1 MFGRRLD
8 VREPVRLAR
17 IRRPADYSQQVVRHI
32 MPMTPR
38 TPPSQPKSAETSQEE
53 GSREFQ
59 STGAEVPLAVYAT
72 IVTAYTSIL
81 ATAWM
86 DFARS
91 MESAWLAT
99 VGIIVGVV
107 VLGIHLALRH
117 TNHGPLLP
125 GRRGLDEFLHS
136 EIDTATGRLRG
147 WEAYVQILIIPV
159 CLALAAAGIGAVWV
173 WEG

>member
-1 MFGRRLD
+1 MRRSSPP
-8 VREPVRLAR
+8 VGEAVRLTR
-17 IRRPADYSQQVVRHI
+17 IRRQRHSQQVVRPM

-72 IVTAYTSIL
+72 IVAAYASIL

-117 TNHGPLLP
+117 TNHGPVLP
-125 GRRGLDEFLHS
+125 GRHGLDEFLHS